1 MHLFSF
7 SCIKRIVPALVF
19 AAISSI
25 VLLGFYQDLL
35 YTIHLRTPFI
45 EGSVFFDDLFNEPF
59 GLMQWV
65 GCWLSQLCYYPLLG
79 AIVLILLWTLSYF
92 LGLRASGLSTR
103 WPALFLLPLSCLLLG
118 VVGIGYWV
126 YIIKEYG
133 LFFSQPVAF
142 LLMISVL
149 CVVKDYVLQRK
160 HSSFIVLLIAILLY
174 PVVGWFSFL
183 FVLCVLPALIRT
195 NGLKALVILLAILSP
210 TIYKYILFDG
220 TSNEMLWRA
229 GFPLFDDQA
238 VFHIR
243 QSVPY
248 ILLAITTLAIFVFS
262 AFGEKHNERSE
273 STSKRGIYVY
283 AVVTLIVSAI
293 AFLGV
298 WQFMFKDYNYL
309 AEMRMVKYS
318 LDDNW
323 QKVVEEAQQT
333 SRPSRAMVV
342 LKNIALMNTG
352 ELGDRSF
359 QLSNDGRDIKNPD
372 SLNVNSMQIAAPIIY
387 YNYGKIVFS
396 TRWATEFAVTY
407 GYSPFVL
414 MNLCRSALAK
424 GETKAAERY
433 LTLLHSH
440 LFYVDW
446 QPKPVSPLIKELDS
460 AFADVL
466 DSDGN
471 NAENYLINI
480 FSNSSESGWATVR
493 EIALFHSML
502 TGEPSLFWPCFIAFA
517 QVEPDQV
524 LPLHY
529 QEAYCCFMERFPI
542 EMPFKVKINDSTV
555 QNYVSF
561 RRQYQVLKDA
571 GYDNET
577 IGEAL
582 RGKWSGTYW
591 WHTSFGRSRY

>member
-1 MHLFSF
+1 MYLFSF

-19 AAISSI
+19 AAMSGI

-45 EGSVFFDDLFNEPF
+45 EGSLFFDDFFNEPF
-59 GLMQWV
+59 GLMKWV

-79 AIVLILLWTLSYF
+79 AIALILIWTLSYF
-92 LGLRASGLSTR
+92 LGLKASGLSTL
-103 WPALFLLPLSCLLLG
+103 WSALFLLPLSCLLLG

-133 LFFSQPVAF
+133 LFFSQSVAF
-142 LLMISVL
+142 LLMLSVL
-149 CVVKDYVLQRK
+149 CVVKDYVLPRNR
-160 HSSFIVLLIAILLY
+160 SSFIVLLIAILLY

-195 NGLKALVILLAILSP
+195 NGLKALIILLAILSP

-283 AVVTLIVSAI
+283 AVVTLLVSAI
-293 AFLGV
+293 SFFGV

-387 YNYGKIVFS
+387 YNYGKIVFA

-471 NAENYLINI
+471 NAEHYLINI

>member
-1 MHLFSF
+1 MHS
-7 SCIKRIVPALVF
+7 SKISHIERVVPAVVF
-19 AAISSI
+19 AVISGI
-25 VLLGFYQDLL
+25 ILLGFYQDLL
-35 YTIHLRTPFI
+35 HAIHLRTPFI
-45 EGSVFFDDLFNEPF
+45 DGALFFGELSKEPF
-59 GLMQWV
+59 GIMRWV
-65 GCWLSQLCYYPLLG
+65 GCWLSQLCYYPVIG
-79 AIVLILLWTLSYF
+79 AITLIIIWTLCYF
-92 LGLRASGLSTR
+92 LGLKASGLPLR
-103 WPALFLLPLSCLLLG
+103 WSALLMLPLSCLLLG
-118 VVGIGYWV
+118 IVGIGYWV
-126 YIIKEYG
+126 YIIKEFG
-133 LFFSQPVAF
+133 LFFSQSVAF
-142 LLMISVL
+142 LLMLSVL
-149 CVVKDYVLQRK
+149 CVVKEYVLQRK
-160 HSSFIVLLIAILLY
+160 YPSFIVLLLAILLY

-183 FVLCVLPALIRT
+183 FVCCALPALIRT
-195 NGLKALVILLAILSP
+195 NGMEALVILLAILSP

-248 ILLAITTLAIFVFS
+248 ILLAIFTLGIFVLS
-262 AFGEKHNERSE
+262 AFGEKQNESCK
-273 STSKRGIYVY
+273 STTKRGIYVY
-283 AVVTLIVSAI
+283 SVVTLIVSAI
-293 AFLGV
+293 VYLDV

-309 AEMRMVKYS
+309 AEMRMVRYA

-323 QKVVEEAQQT
+323 QKVVVESQQT
-333 SRPSRAMVV
+333 TRPSRAMVV

-372 SLNVNSMQIAAPIIY
+372 SLMVNSMQIAAPIIY
-387 YNYGKIVFS
+387 YNFGKIVFA

-414 MNLCRSALAK
+414 MNLCRTALAK

-433 LTLLHSH
+433 LALLHGH
-440 LFYVDW
+440 LFYGDW
-446 QPKPVSPLIKELDS
+446 QPKPVSPLVKELDN
-460 AFADVL
+460 AFGDVL

-480 FSNSSESGWATVR
+480 FSNSSESRWATVR
-493 EIALFHSML
+493 EIALFHAML

-517 QVEPDQV
+517 EVDPNQL

-529 QEAYCCFMERFPI
+529 QEAYCCFMERYPV
-542 EMPFKVKINDSTV
+542 EMPFKVKIQDSTV
-555 QNYVSF
+555 QNYVSY
-561 RRQYQVLKDA
+561 RRQYQALKDA

-582 RGKWSGTYW
+582 RSKWSGTYW
-591 WHTSFGRSRY
+591 WHTNFGRNRY

>member
-1 MHLFSF
+1 MYLFSF

-19 AAISSI
+19 AAISGI

-45 EGSVFFDDLFNEPF
+45 EGSLFFDDLFNEPF
-59 GLMQWV
+59 GLMKWV

-79 AIVLILLWTLSYF
+79 AIVLILLWTLSFF
-92 LGLRASGLSTR
+92 LGLKASGLTTR
-103 WPALFLLPLSCLLLG
+103 WSALFLLPLSCLLLG

-133 LFFSQPVAF
+133 LFFSQSVAF
-142 LLMISVL
+142 LLMLSVL
-149 CVVKDYVLQRK
+149 CVVKDYVLPRN

-195 NGLKALVILLAILSP
+195 NGLKALIILLAILSP
-210 TIYKYILFDG
+210 TIYKYILFGG

-293 AFLGV
+293 SFLGV

-387 YNYGKIVFS
+387 YNYGKIVFA
-396 TRWATEFAVTY
+396 TRWATELAVTY

>member
-248 ILLAITTLAIFVFS
+248 ILLAIFTLAIFVFS
-262 AFGEKHNERSE
+262 AFGDKQNESSE
-273 STSKRGIYVY
+273 SASKRGIYVY
-283 AVVTLIVSAI
+283 SVVTLLVSAI

-359 QLSNDGRDIKNPD
+359 LLSNDGRDIKNPD

-387 YNYGKIVFS
+387 YNYGKIVFA

-414 MNLCRSALAK
+414 MNLCRTALAK

-433 LTLLHSH
+433 LSLLHGH
-440 LFYVDW
+440 LFYDDW

-480 FSNSSESGWATVR
+480 FSNSSESRWATVR

-517 QVEPDQV
+517 QVAPDQV

-529 QEAYCCFMERFPI
+529 QEAYCCFMERFPVEI
-542 EMPFKVKINDSTV
+542 PFKVKINDSTV

-561 RRQYQVLKDA
+561 RRQYQTLKDA

-591 WHTSFGRSRY
+591 WHTSFGRNRY

>member
-1 MHLFSF
+1 MYLFSF

-19 AAISSI
+19 AAISGI

-45 EGSVFFDDLFNEPF
+45 EGSLFFDDLFNEPF
-59 GLMQWV
+59 GLMKWV

-79 AIVLILLWTLSYF
+79 AIVLILLWTLSFF
-92 LGLRASGLSTR
+92 LGLKASGLSTL
-103 WPALFLLPLSCLLLG
+103 WSALFLLPLSCLLLG

-133 LFFSQPVAF
+133 LFFSQSVAF
-142 LLMISVL
+142 LLMLSVL
-149 CVVKDYVLQRK
+149 CVVKDYVLPRN
-160 HSSFIVLLIAILLY
+160 HSSFIVLLFAILLY

-195 NGLKALVILLAILSP
+195 NGLKALIILLAILSP

-248 ILLAITTLAIFVFS
+248 ILLAITTLAIFIFS

-283 AVVTLIVSAI
+283 AVVTLLVSAI

-298 WQFMFKDYNYL
+298 WRFMFKDYNYL

-359 QLSNDGRDIKNPD
+359 QSSNDGRDIKNPD
-372 SLNVNSMQIAAPIIY
+372 SLMVNSMQIAAPIIY
-387 YNYGKIVFS
+387 YNFGKIVFA

-414 MNLCRSALAK
+414 MNLCRTALAK

-433 LTLLHSH
+433 LTLLHGH
-440 LFYVDW
+440 LFYGDW
-446 QPKPVSPLIKELDS
+446 QPKPVSPLVKELDN
-460 AFADVL
+460 AFGDVL

-480 FSNSSESGWATVR
+480 FSNSSESRWATVR
-493 EIALFHSML
+493 EIALFHAML

-517 QVEPDQV
+517 EVDPNQL

-529 QEAYCCFMERFPI
+529 QEAYCCFMERYPV

-561 RRQYQVLKDA
+561 RRQYQALKDA

-582 RGKWSGTYW
+582 RSKWSGTYW

>member
-1 MHLFSF
+1 M
-7 SCIKRIVPALVF
+7 
-19 AAISSI
+19 
-25 VLLGFYQDLL
+25 
-35 YTIHLRTPFI
+35 
-45 EGSVFFDDLFNEPF
+45 
-59 GLMQWV
+59 
-65 GCWLSQLCYYPLLG
+65 
-79 AIVLILLWTLSYF
+79 
-92 LGLRASGLSTR
+92 
-103 WPALFLLPLSCLLLG
+103 LPLSCLLLG
-118 VVGIGYWV
+118 IVGIGYWV

-133 LFFSQPVAF
+133 LFFSQSVAF
-142 LLMISVL
+142 LLMLSVL
-149 CVVKDYVLQRK
+149 CVVKEYVLQRK
-160 HSSFIVLLIAILLY
+160 YSSFIVLLLAILLY

-183 FVLCVLPALIRT
+183 FVCCALPALIRT
-195 NGLKALVILLAILSP
+195 NGMEALVILLAILSP

-220 TSNEMLWRA
+220 TSNEMLWRV

-248 ILLAITTLAIFVFS
+248 IFLAIFTLGIFVFS
-262 AFGEKHNERSE
+262 AFGEKQNESSK
-273 STSKRGIYVY
+273 STAKRGIYVY
-283 AVVTLIVSAI
+283 SVVTLIVSSI
-293 AFLGV
+293 VYLGI

-309 AEMRMVKYS
+309 AEMRMVRYA

-323 QKVVEEAQQT
+323 QKVVEESQQT
-333 SRPSRAMVV
+333 TRPSRAMVV

-372 SLNVNSMQIAAPIIY
+372 SLMVNSMQIAAPIIY
-387 YNYGKIVFS
+387 YNFGKIVFA

-542 EMPFKVKINDSTV
+542 ELPFKVKINDSTV
-555 QNYVSF
+555 QNYISF

>member
-424 GETKAAERY
+424 GETMAAERY
-433 LTLLHSH
+433 LTLLHGH

-517 QVEPDQV
+517 HVEPDQV

>member
-1 MHLFSF
+1 MYLFSF

-19 AAISSI
+19 AAISGI

-45 EGSVFFDDLFNEPF
+45 EGSLFFDDLFNEPF
-59 GLMQWV
+59 GLMKWV

-79 AIVLILLWTLSYF
+79 AIALILIWTLSYF
-92 LGLRASGLSTR
+92 LGLKASGLSTR
-103 WPALFLLPLSCLLLG
+103 WSALFLLPLSCLLLG

-133 LFFSQPVAF
+133 LFFSQSVAF
-142 LLMISVL
+142 LLMLSVL
-149 CVVKDYVLQRK
+149 CVVKDYVLPRN

-195 NGLKALVILLAILSP
+195 NGLKALIILLAILSP

-283 AVVTLIVSAI
+283 AVVTLLVSAI

-359 QLSNDGRDIKNPD
+359 QLSNDGREIKNPD

-387 YNYGKIVFS
+387 YNYGKIVFA

>member
-19 AAISSI
+19 AAISGI

-45 EGSVFFDDLFNEPF
+45 EGSLFFDDLFNEPF
-59 GLMQWV
+59 GLMKWV

-92 LGLRASGLSTR
+92 LGLKASGLTTR
-103 WPALFLLPLSCLLLG
+103 WSALFLLPLSCLLLG

-133 LFFSQPVAF
+133 LFFSQSVAF
-142 LLMISVL
+142 LLMLSVL
-149 CVVKDYVLQRK
+149 CVVKDYVLPRN

-195 NGLKALVILLAILSP
+195 NGLKALIILLAILSP

-248 ILLAITTLAIFVFS
+248 ILLAITTLVIFVFS

-283 AVVTLIVSAI
+283 AVVTLLVSAI

-387 YNYGKIVFS
+387 YNYGKIVFA

>member
-1 MHLFSF
+1 MYLFSF

-19 AAISSI
+19 AAISGI

-45 EGSVFFDDLFNEPF
+45 EGSLFFDDLFNEPF
-59 GLMQWV
+59 GLMKWV

-79 AIVLILLWTLSYF
+79 AIVLILLWTLSFF
-92 LGLRASGLSTR
+92 LGLKASGLTTR
-103 WPALFLLPLSCLLLG
+103 WSALFLLPLSCLLLG

-133 LFFSQPVAF
+133 LFFSQSVAF
-142 LLMISVL
+142 LLMLSVL
-149 CVVKDYVLQRK
+149 CVVKDYVLPRN

-195 NGLKALVILLAILSP
+195 NGLKALIILLAILSP
-210 TIYKYILFDG
+210 TIYKYILFGG

-293 AFLGV
+293 SFLGV

-387 YNYGKIVFS
+387 YNYGKIVFA

-577 IGEAL
+577 IGETL

>member
-1 MHLFSF
+1 MHS
-7 SCIKRIVPALVF
+7 SKISHIERVVPAVVF
-19 AAISSI
+19 AVISGI
-25 VLLGFYQDLL
+25 MLLGFYQDLL
-35 YTIHLRTPFI
+35 HAIHLRTPFI
-45 EGSVFFDDLFNEPF
+45 DGALFFGELSKEPF
-59 GLMQWV
+59 GIMRWV
-65 GCWLSQLCYYPLLG
+65 GCWLSQLCFYPVIG
-79 AIVLILLWTLSYF
+79 AIVLIIIWTLCYF
-92 LGLRASGLSTR
+92 LGLKASGLPLR
-103 WPALFLLPLSCLLLG
+103 WSALLMLPLSCLLLG
-118 VVGIGYWV
+118 IVGIGYWV

-133 LFFSQPVAF
+133 LFFSQSVAF
-142 LLMISVL
+142 LLMLSVL
-149 CVVKDYVLQRK
+149 CVVKEYVLQRK
-160 HSSFIVLLIAILLY
+160 YSSFIVLLLAILLY

-183 FVLCVLPALIRT
+183 FVCCALPALIRT
-195 NGLKALVILLAILSP
+195 NGMEALVILLAILSP

-220 TSNEMLWRA
+220 TSNEMLWRV

-248 ILLAITTLAIFVFS
+248 IFLAIFTLGIFVFS
-262 AFGEKHNERSE
+262 AFGEKQNESSK
-273 STSKRGIYVY
+273 STAKRGIYVY
-283 AVVTLIVSAI
+283 SVVTLIVSSI
-293 AFLGV
+293 VYLGI

-309 AEMRMVKYS
+309 AEMRMVRYA

-323 QKVVEEAQQT
+323 QKVVEESQQT
-333 SRPSRAMVV
+333 TRPSRAMVV

-372 SLNVNSMQIAAPIIY
+372 SLMVNSMQIAAPIIY
-387 YNYGKIVFS
+387 YNFGKIVFA

-414 MNLCRSALAK
+414 MNLCRTALAK

-433 LTLLHSH
+433 LTLLHGH
-440 LFYVDW
+440 LFYGDW
-446 QPKPVSPLIKELDS
+446 QPKPVSPLVKELDN
-460 AFADVL
+460 AFGDVL

-480 FSNSSESGWATVR
+480 FSNSSESRWATVR
-493 EIALFHSML
+493 EIALFHAML

-517 QVEPDQV
+517 EVDPNQL

-529 QEAYCCFMERFPI
+529 QEAYCCFMERYPV

-561 RRQYQVLKDA
+561 RRQYQALKDA

-582 RGKWSGTYW
+582 RSKWSGTYW

>member
-1 MHLFSF
+1 M
-7 SCIKRIVPALVF
+7 
-19 AAISSI
+19 
-25 VLLGFYQDLL
+25 LLGFYQDLL
-35 YTIHLRTPFI
+35 HAIHLRTPFI
-45 EGSVFFDDLFNEPF
+45 DGALFFGELSKEPF
-59 GLMQWV
+59 GIMRWV
-65 GCWLSQLCYYPLLG
+65 GCWLSQLCFYPVIG
-79 AIVLILLWTLSYF
+79 AIVLIIIWTLCYF
-92 LGLRASGLSTR
+92 LGLKASGLPLR
-103 WPALFLLPLSCLLLG
+103 WSALLMLPLSCLLLG
-118 VVGIGYWV
+118 IVGIGYWV

-133 LFFSQPVAF
+133 LFFSQSVAF
-142 LLMISVL
+142 LLMLSVL
-149 CVVKDYVLQRK
+149 CVVKEYVLQCK
-160 HSSFIVLLIAILLY
+160 YSSFIVLLLAILLY

-183 FVLCVLPALIRT
+183 FVCCALPALIRT
-195 NGLKALVILLAILSP
+195 NGMEALVILLAILSP

-248 ILLAITTLAIFVFS
+248 IFLAIFTLGIFVVS
-262 AFGEKHNERSE
+262 AFGEKQNESSK
-273 STSKRGIYVY
+273 STAKRGIYVY
-283 AVVTLIVSAI
+283 SVVTLIVSSI
-293 AFLGV
+293 VYLGI

-309 AEMRMVKYS
+309 AEMRMVRYA

-323 QKVVEEAQQT
+323 QKVVEESQQT
-333 SRPSRAMVV
+333 TRPSRAMVV

-372 SLNVNSMQIAAPIIY
+372 SLNVNSMLIAAPIIY
-387 YNYGKIVFS
+387 YNYGKIVFA

-433 LTLLHSH
+433 LTLLHGH

-471 NAENYLINI
+471 NVENYLINI
-480 FSNSSESGWATVR
+480 FSNSSELGWATVR

>member
-19 AAISSI
+19 AAMSGI

-45 EGSVFFDDLFNEPF
+45 EGSLFFDDLFNEPF
-59 GLMQWV
+59 GLMKWV

-79 AIVLILLWTLSYF
+79 AIALILIWTLSYF
-92 LGLRASGLSTR
+92 LGLKASSLSTR
-103 WPALFLLPLSCLLLG
+103 WSALFLLPLSCLLLG

-133 LFFSQPVAF
+133 LFFSQSVAF
-142 LLMISVL
+142 LLMLSVL
-149 CVVKDYVLQRK
+149 CVVKDYVLPRN

-195 NGLKALVILLAILSP
+195 NGLKALIILLAILSP

-273 STSKRGIYVY
+273 STSKPGIYVY
-283 AVVTLIVSAI
+283 AVVTLLVSAI
-293 AFLGV
+293 SFIGV

-309 AEMRMVKYS
+309 AEMRMVRYA

-323 QKVVEEAQQT
+323 QKVVEESQQT
-333 SRPSRAMVV
+333 TRPSRAMVV

-372 SLNVNSMQIAAPIIY
+372 SLMVNSMQIAAPIIY
-387 YNYGKIVFS
+387 YNFGKIVFA

-407 GYSPFVL
+407 GYSP
-414 MNLCRSALAK
+414 
-424 GETKAAERY
+424 
-433 LTLLHSH
+433 
-440 LFYVDW
+440 
-446 QPKPVSPLIKELDS
+446 
-460 AFADVL
+460 
-466 DSDGN
+466 
-471 NAENYLINI
+471 
-480 FSNSSESGWATVR
+480 
-493 EIALFHSML
+493 
-502 TGEPSLFWPCFIAFA
+502 
-517 QVEPDQV
+517 
-524 LPLHY
+524 
-529 QEAYCCFMERFPI
+529 
-542 EMPFKVKINDSTV
+542 
-555 QNYVSF
+555 
-561 RRQYQVLKDA
+561 
-571 GYDNET
+571 
-577 IGEAL
+577 
-582 RGKWSGTYW
+582 
-591 WHTSFGRSRY
+591 

>member
-19 AAISSI
+19 AAMSGF

-45 EGSVFFDDLFNEPF
+45 EGSLFFDDLFNEPF
-59 GLMQWV
+59 GLMKWV

-79 AIVLILLWTLSYF
+79 AIVLILLWTLSFF
-92 LGLRASGLSTR
+92 LGLKASGLSTR
-103 WPALFLLPLSCLLLG
+103 WSALFLLPLSCLLLG

-133 LFFSQPVAF
+133 LFFSQSVAF
-142 LLMISVL
+142 LLMLSVL
-149 CVVKDYVLQRK
+149 CVVKDYVLPRN

-195 NGLKALVILLAILSP
+195 NGLKALIILLAILSP
-210 TIYKYILFDG
+210 TIYKYILFGG

-293 AFLGV
+293 SFLGV

-387 YNYGKIVFS
+387 YNYGKIVFA

>member
-19 AAISSI
+19 AAMSGI

-45 EGSVFFDDLFNEPF
+45 EGSLFFDDFFNEPF
-59 GLMQWV
+59 GLMKWV

-79 AIVLILLWTLSYF
+79 AIALILIWTLSYF
-92 LGLRASGLSTR
+92 LGLKASGLSTL
-103 WPALFLLPLSCLLLG
+103 WSALFLLPLSCLLLG

-133 LFFSQPVAF
+133 LFFSQSVAF
-142 LLMISVL
+142 LLMLSVL
-149 CVVKDYVLQRK
+149 CVVKDYVLPRNR
-160 HSSFIVLLIAILLY
+160 SSFIVLLIAILLY

-195 NGLKALVILLAILSP
+195 NGLKALIILLAILSP

-283 AVVTLIVSAI
+283 AVVTLLVSAI
-293 AFLGV
+293 SFLGV